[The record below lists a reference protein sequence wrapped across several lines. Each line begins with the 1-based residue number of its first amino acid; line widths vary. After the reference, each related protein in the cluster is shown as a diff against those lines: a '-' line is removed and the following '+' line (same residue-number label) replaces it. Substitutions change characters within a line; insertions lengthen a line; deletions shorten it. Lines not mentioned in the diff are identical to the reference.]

1 MIEDVQAG
9 AKLWGAPSGTI
20 VSRHPIMLA
29 WTDTCVTR
37 SVPGGPAPLP
47 PGANPTG
54 VVVLAEPR

>member
-20 VSRHPIMLA
+20 VSRHPIMLV

-37 SVPGGPAPLP
+37 SVPGGPGPAAPGREP
-47 PGANPTG
+47 HG